1 MSSEHVAPPATVQ
14 PLPDSTRLA
23 LRRVKESYNT
33 AIVGWRKRINKV
45 RKGADDFEDVDLLP
59 PPEAPPEPRYCTG
72 FGQLTFEEL
81 HDRTRR
87 IAGNTLR
94 GAHGMTNPEDIDDC
108 LQSAYFKIWKKLQSR
123 PDLFADK
130 PKRYVV
136 TAVVMY
142 SKAQRYA
149 HQRHYRKMMYDAD
162 PEWRPQKQTLNRS
175 RVDTWIDL
183 ERAILTATVLAGQD
197 STAHLG
203 LYAALTQV
211 SVSEMV
217 RTFPQGRKL
226 IDRAKHQARA
236 GMASQ
241 LAGYG
246 AIDPK
251 LRSFME
257 ALPQPLSDIPK
268 TQPASVADLLGVTGW
283 QGWSVAPSSASQTVW
298 QPNTT
303 PWQPELSYQP
313 AQVALACAEQI
324 FTGWG
329 GWLTLDQVLEDPQLR
344 RAAFA
349 KGYQLGLS
357 SDDIEDCFQQGRV
370 KLWQTLQQQ
379 PDLLVDKNPVWAG
392 IYTLFSGDPKKTTR
406 HHKRIQRFNDPD
418 FDWDAADE
426 HLSLG
431 KQSIG
436 RGRWVEAIDRQLD
449 LQTLMHH
456 MATLYEE
463 QPRKLFALYALTTSV
478 HIKHIEHLL
487 GIHPRGAFKRR
498 LGDRVH
504 SEFYEVAR
512 QQLQEAPALQGHHFR
527 ELDERC

>member
-1 MSSEHVAPPATVQ
+1 MSSERLAPPATVQ

-33 AIVGWRKRINKV
+33 AIVGWRKRINEV
-45 RKGADDFEDVDLLP
+45 RAGADNFEDVDLLP
-59 PPEAPPEPRYCTG
+59 PTKEPPEPRYCTG

-81 HDRTRR
+81 DHSTRR

-94 GAHGMTNPEDIDDC
+94 GVYGMTNPEDIDDC

-162 PEWRPQKQTLNRS
+162 PEWRPQKQTLTRS

-183 ERAILTATVLAGQD
+183 ERAILTATVLAGND
-197 STAHLG
+197 ATAHLG
-203 LYAALTQV
+203 LYAVLTQV
-211 SVSEMV
+211 SVSELV

-241 LAGYG
+241 LVGYG
-246 AIDPK
+246 TIDPK
-251 LRSFME
+251 LQSFLD
-257 ALPQPLSDIPK
+257 ALRQPLPAVPK
-268 TQPASVADLLGVTGW
+268 TQPASVSDLLDITGW
-283 QGWSVAPSSASQTVW
+283 QGWAVKPAVASQSAWCRNNPPVHQTKTEEPISTALVRS
-298 QPNTT
+298 
-303 PWQPELSYQP
+303 E
-313 AQVALACAEQI
+313 QV
-324 FTGWG
+324 FTQWR
-329 GWLTLDQVLEDPQLR
+329 GWLTLDQLLEDPQLR

-357 SDDIEDCFQQGRV
+357 TEDIEDCFQQGRI
-370 KLWQTLQQQ
+370 KLWQTLQNE
-379 PDLLVDKNPVWAG
+379 PDLLLGKNPVWAG

-406 HHKRIQRFNDPD
+406 HHTRIQRFNDPD
-418 FDWDAADE
+418 FDWNAADE

-431 KQSIG
+431 KQPVG
-436 RGRWVEAIDRQLD
+436 RGRWVEAIDQHLD
-449 LQTLMHH
+449 LQTLMQH

-487 GIHPRGAFKRR
+487 NIHPRGAFKRR

-504 SEFYEVAR
+504 SEFHEVAR
-512 QQLQEAPALQGHHFR
+512 QQLQEDPSL
-527 ELDERC
+527 